1 VSRLPSQPG
10 VGRQV
15 SGARCRGCPARCR
28 AAPSQVSGRRQPGV
42 EQSSKKCYYSNTFTQ
57 PPARCRAV
65 PSQVSG
71 SRNGFDRIRSNP
83 CCPQPG
89 VGQSSQPGV
98 GRLKVLQFVTFC
110 VGQSPAR
117 CRAPPARCRAPPAR
131 CRAVPSQVSGSPK
144 PGVGRQVS
152 GWRQRRCR
160 AVPSECP
167 KTCQNLPKL
176 ARCRAPGVEQ
186 SPARCRAVPGRPG
199 VGQAPG
205 VEQSPGDKTLGADLP
220 QGFSVQLSPQRRR
233 QVSGSP
239 QPGVGQAP
247 AVGAYRL
254 PTACLPR
261 PPALFP

>member
-1 VSRLPSQPG
+1 VPQGVLAQLSPQPARCRALESVTFCVGQAPARCRAAPSVVLAECPVVSSCVQFVALTPAVGVEAVQRALESVTICNALCRAGARCRAVPSRRRQVSGSRQPG

-15 SGARCRGCPARCR
+15 SGRP
-28 AAPSQVSGRRQPGV
+28 
-42 EQSSKKCYYSNTFTQ
+42 
-57 PPARCRAV
+57 
-65 PSQVSG
+65 
-71 SRNGFDRIRSNP
+71 
-83 CCPQPG
+83 
-89 VGQSSQPGV
+89 
-98 GRLKVLQFVTFC
+98 
-110 VGQSPAR
+110 
-117 CRAPPARCRAPPAR
+117 
-131 CRAVPSQVSGSPK
+131 
-144 PGVGRQVS
+144 
-152 GWRQRRCR
+152 QRRCR

>member
-1 VSRLPSQPG
+1 MPKHAKTCQRRPAWCRGCPAS
-10 VGRQV
+10 QV
-15 SGARCRGCPARCR
+15 SGARCRAPGVE
-28 AAPSQVSGRRQPGV
+28 AAQPGV
-42 EQSSKKCYYSNTFTQ
+42 GQ
-57 PPARCRAV
+57 PPARCRA
-65 PSQVSG
+65 G
-71 SRNGFDRIRSNP
+71 
-83 CCPQPG
+83 
-89 VGQSSQPGV
+89 
-98 GRLKVLQFVTFC
+98 
-110 VGQSPAR
+110 A
-117 CRAPPARCRAPPAR
+117 
-131 CRAVPSQVSGSPK
+131 SQVSGSPK